1 MLWVLKNYISCHTV
15 TLFKLYAIYMPAL
28 CILIDNPIFLL
39 VKWNLYRVYAKAM
52 YFKDVGVKEME

>member
-1 MLWVLKNYISCHTV
+1 
-15 TLFKLYAIYMPAL
+15 MPAL

-39 VKWNLYRVYAKAM
+39 VKWNLNRVYAKAV